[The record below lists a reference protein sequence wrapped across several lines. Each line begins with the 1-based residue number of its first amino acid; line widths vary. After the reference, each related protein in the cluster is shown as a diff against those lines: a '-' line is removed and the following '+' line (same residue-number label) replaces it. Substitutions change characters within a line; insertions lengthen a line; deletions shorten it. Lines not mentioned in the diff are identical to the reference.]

1 MWDPKQYSKFE
12 KERTLPSYDLSSAIV
27 HDNVTSVIDIGCGI
41 GNSTAVLKER
51 FPNAKVIGAD
61 NSDSML
67 LSARKSHPD
76 ISFIKIDASDLSV
89 LNQRYDIVFSNACIQ
104 WIPNHVKLLRDMMGL
119 LNDKGVLAVQVPLQ
133 SKHPMH
139 KIIQEMAKSEKWSE
153 KLGEVRPFYVLT
165 ESEYFDVLTDL
176 SDNFRIW
183 ETVYYHAMPSHRA
196 IIEWYKGTGL
206 RPYLEKLSDADKP
219 LFEEDIFNAV
229 KAEYS
234 LQKNGEIIFRFPRL
248 FFTAQK

>member
-12 KERTLPSYDLSSAIV
+12 KERTLPSYDLANAIV
-27 HDNVTSVIDIGCGI
+27 HDNVKKVIDIGCGI
-41 GNSTAVLKER
+41 GNSTTVLKER
-51 FPNAKVIGAD
+51 FPNAEVIGGD

-67 LSARKSHPD
+67 LSAKNNHPD
-76 ISFIKIDASDLSV
+76 ISFIKIDASELS
-89 LNQRYDIVFSNACIQ
+89 DISERFDVVFSNACIQ
-104 WIPNHVKLLRDMMGL
+104 WVPNHNKLLHDMMGL
-119 LNDKGVLAVQVPLQ
+119 LNDKGILAVQIPLQ
-133 SKHPMH
+133 YKHPMH
-139 KIIQEMAKSEKWSE
+139 KIINETAKSEKWSG
-153 KLGEVRPFYVLT
+153 KIGAIRPFYILA
-165 ESEYFDVLTDL
+165 ENEYFDILSQL

-206 RPYLEKLSDADKP
+206 RPFLEWLSDADKP

-234 LQKNGEIIFRFPRL
+234 LQKTE
-248 FFTAQK
+248 K